1 MNPDLSLTS
10 APLRLIDLTPTD
22 VFLGMI
28 LTFALCL
35 VLARVAVHTSAGG
48 AQQRTLPRTMVLLG
62 VTVSLIMAVIGN
74 SLARAFG
81 AIGALSLI
89 RFRTAVKDSRDLAW
103 LFMSISIG
111 MTSGSGYFKVAVGA
125 TGLMSIF
132 AVLLARLPLANPAVR
147 HCLLR
152 LRHPVELDWS
162 TAILPVLQKH
172 TYEVSILGQETFE
185 GGTVFETVVEVT
197 IADGTRTD
205 ALLSGLSQAVPAM
218 KVSLLMS

>member
-1 MNPDLSLTS
+1 MNPDITLPV

-28 LTFALCL
+28 LTFVLCL
-35 VLARVAVHTSAGG
+35 ILARVAVHTSAGG

-103 LFMSISIG
+103 LFMSISVG
-111 MTSGSGYFKVAVGA
+111 MTCGSGYFKVAVGA
-125 TGLMSIF
+125 TGLMSLFSI
-132 AVLLARLPLANPAVR
+132 LLARLPLAEPAIR

-152 LRHPVELDWS
+152 LRHPADLDWAG
-162 TAILPVLQKH
+162 TILPALQKH
-172 TYEVSILGQETFE
+172 AYEVSILGQETLE
-185 GGTVFETVVEVT
+185 GGKVLETVVELA
-197 IADGTRTD
+197 IADDARPE
-205 ALLSGLSQAVPAM
+205 ALLTGLAQAIPTVKA
-218 KVSLLMS
+218 SLLMS

>member
-1 MNPDLSLTS
+1 MNPDLALPS

-28 LTFALCL
+28 LAFVLCL
-35 VLARVAVHTSAGG
+35 ILARVAVHTSAGG

-62 VTVSLIMAVIGN
+62 ITVSLIMAVIGN

-103 LFMSISIG
+103 LFMSISVG
-111 MTSGSGYFKVAVGA
+111 MTCGSGYYKVAVGA
-125 TGLMSIF
+125 TGLMSLF
-132 AVLLARLPLANPAVR
+132 GVLLARLPLASPAIK

-152 LRHPVELDWS
+152 LRHPVDLDWAG
-162 TAILPVLQKH
+162 TIMPVLQKH
-172 TYEVSILGQETFE
+172 TYEISILGQESFE
-185 GGTVFETVVEVT
+185 GGKIFETVVEVT
-197 IADGTRTD
+197 IADD
-205 ALLSGLSQAVPAM
+205 ARPDQLLTSLSLAVPTM
-218 KVSLLMS
+218 KASLLMS